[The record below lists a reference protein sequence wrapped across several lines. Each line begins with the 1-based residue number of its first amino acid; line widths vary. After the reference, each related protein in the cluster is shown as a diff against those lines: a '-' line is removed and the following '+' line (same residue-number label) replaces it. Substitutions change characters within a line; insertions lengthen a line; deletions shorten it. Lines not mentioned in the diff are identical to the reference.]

1 VLAGWI
7 GVVWTAGDTS
17 VVTTGVIETGAASVI
32 VAIALD
38 SVGAAAAG
46 TSLFPLQAAEKTGN
60 RTIIVL
66 RIQ

>member
-1 VLAGWI
+1 
-7 GVVWTAGDTS
+7 
-17 VVTTGVIETGAASVI
+17 VI

-46 TSLFPLQAAEKTGN
+46 GGLFALQAAVKTVK

-66 RIQ
+66 RIK